1 MSFKSPRPLLR
12 PLLLATACVLAFPSM
27 AADRCEHSRSE
38 TPALDLAG
46 ITRVVV
52 EIGADELTV
61 TPGAPS
67 LAIKHCASTA
77 ERAAES
83 RMTVERRGDTL
94 HIASR
99 NSSITIYGLFGT
111 DVYTWREVSL
121 SLPADLPLSLAVGS
135 GDAAVAGLSHIDVDV
150 GSGDVA
156 LRQVGRVEGDVGSGD
171 LVVEGATA
179 VSVDVGSG
187 DAVLKRVRGDV
198 RASVGSGD
206 VDMLDVGP
214 IASLSAGSGSISAE
228 GVRGDALVR
237 SVGSGDVALRG
248 VRGVVRIDS
257 IGSGDVDVQ
266 DVDGDVIVADP
277 DTLENVD
284 THGLRGR
291 IVIDS

>member
-46 ITRVVV
+46 ISRVVV

-111 DVYTWREVSL
+111 DVYTWREISL
-121 SLPADLPLSLAVGS
+121 SLPADMPLSLAVGS
-135 GDAAVAGLSHIDVDV
+135 GDAALTGLSRIDVDV

-171 LVVEGATA
+171 LDVDGATA

-187 DAVLKRVRGDV
+187 DAVLKRVQGDV

-214 IASLSAGSGSISAE
+214 IASLSAGSGSISVE
-228 GVRGDALVR
+228 GVRGDARIASVGSGDIALRGVR
-237 SVGSGDVALRG
+237 GAVRIGSVGSGDVE
-248 VRGVVRIDS
+248 VEN
-257 IGSGDVDVQ
+257 
-266 DVDGDVIVADP
+266 VDGDVVVADR
-277 DTLENVD
+277 DTLENID
-284 THGLRGR
+284 TRGIRGR
-291 IVIDS
+291 VVVGG

>member
-38 TPALDLAG
+38 TPALDLTG

-52 EIGADELTV
+52 EINADELTV

-83 RMTVERRGDTL
+83 RMTVERRGEAL
-94 HIASR
+94 HIASPFV
-99 NSSITIYGLFGT
+99 SVSVYGLFGT
-111 DVYTWREVSL
+111 DVYTRREISL
-121 SLPADLPLSLAVGS
+121 SLPADMPLSLAVGS
-135 GDAAVAGLSHIDVDV
+135 GDAALTGLSRIDVDV

-171 LVVEGATA
+171 LVVDGATA
-179 VSVDVGSG
+179 VSVEVGSG
-187 DAVLKRVRGDV
+187 DAVLKRVQGDV

-214 IASLSAGSGSISAE
+214 IASLSAGSGSISVE
-228 GVRGDALVR
+228 GVRGDARIASVGSGDIALRGVR
-237 SVGSGDVALRG
+237 GAVRIGSVGSGDVE
-248 VRGVVRIDS
+248 VEN
-257 IGSGDVDVQ
+257 
-266 DVDGDVIVADP
+266 VDGDVVVADR
-277 DTLENVD
+277 DTLENID
-284 THGLRGR
+284 TRGIRGR
-291 IVIDS
+291 VVIGG

>member
-1 MSFKSPRPLLR
+1 MPLSNTRPLLR

-38 TPALDLAG
+38 SPELDLTG
-46 ITRVVV
+46 ISRVVV

-111 DVYTWREVSL
+111 DVYTWREISL
-121 SLPADLPLSLAVGS
+121 ALPADMPLSLAVGS
-135 GDAAVAGLSHIDVDV
+135 GDAAVTGLSTIEVDV

-156 LRQVGRVEGDVGSGD
+156 LHQVGSVEADVGSGD
-171 LVVEGATA
+171 LAVNGATA
-179 VSVDVGSG
+179 VTVGVGSG
-187 DAVLKRVRGDV
+187 DAILKQVQGEV
-198 RASVGSGD
+198 RADVGSGD
-206 VDMLDVGP
+206 VDMTDVGP
-214 IASLSAGSGSISAE
+214 LASLSAGSGAISAD
-228 GVRGDALVR
+228 GVRGDARVR
-237 SVGSGDVALRG
+237 SLGSGDITLRS
-248 VRGVVRIDS
+248 VRGAVRIEA
-257 IGSGDVDVQ
+257 IGSGDVDVEN
-266 DVDGDVIVADP
+266 VDGDVVVADR
-277 DTLENVD
+277 DALENID
-284 THGLRGR
+284 TRDIRGR
-291 IVIDS
+291 VIIGG